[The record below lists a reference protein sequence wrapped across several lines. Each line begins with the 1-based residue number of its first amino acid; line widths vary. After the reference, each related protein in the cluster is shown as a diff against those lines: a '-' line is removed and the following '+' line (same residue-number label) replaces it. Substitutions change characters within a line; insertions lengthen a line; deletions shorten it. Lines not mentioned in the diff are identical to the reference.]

1 MSRGRRKRRE
11 PNNHRSSRKIVLVVV
26 ACIAMAVALMLFS
39 KDKIAIAFTKQQTPT
54 ATVFSAPMLEKVI
67 KESRISTFTA
77 VYNGIAEVP
86 DPENPDVI
94 SYYVRYEARVRAG
107 FDLNDLKLDTDGTTI
122 LVTIPPITL
131 DTPNVDIGSLDR
143 MNVAKKDKLSE
154 LNGDEYRI
162 CEADAA
168 DEASKKEA
176 IIDLAKEN
184 AENTIRGLM
193 EPFLDGVEY
202 TDVKFV
208 EEDAS

>member
-1 MSRGRRKRRE
+1 MRRGRREDHGNPKRMKR
-11 PNNHRSSRKIVLVVV
+11 L
-26 ACIAMAVALMLFS
+26 LMLMLLCCVILGTLIMS
-39 KDKIAIAFTKQQTPT
+39 KDKLPIIGKQTPT
-54 ATVFSAPMLEKVI
+54 STVVSAPDLEKVI

-86 DPENPDVI
+86 DSENPDNI

-107 FDLNDLKLDTDGTTI
+107 FDLNDLDVTTDGTAI

-143 MNVAKKDKLSE
+143 MNVTKRDKLSE

-168 DEASKKEA
+168 EEASKKEA
-176 IIDLAKEN
+176 IIDLAEEN

-193 EPFLDGVEY
+193 QPFLDGINY
-202 TDVKFV
+202 TDVEFTK
-208 EEDAS
+208 EGAS

>member
-1 MSRGRRKRRE
+1 MSRGRRKRRK
-11 PNNHRSSRKIVLVVV
+11 PNNHRPLRKKVLVVV
-26 ACIAMAVALMLFS
+26 ACMVIAVALVLFS
-39 KDKIAIAFTKQQTPT
+39 KNKIAIVFNKQQTPT
-54 ATVFSAPMLEKVI
+54 ATVVSAPMLEKVI

-86 DPENPDVI
+86 DSENPDNI

-107 FDLNDLKLDTDGTTI
+107 FDLNDLDVTTDGTAI

-143 MNVAKKDKLSE
+143 MNVTKTDNLSE
-154 LNGDEYRI
+154 LNGNEYRI

-168 DEASKKEA
+168 EEASKKEV

>member
-1 MSRGRRKRRE
+1 MRRGRREDHGNPKRMKR
-11 PNNHRSSRKIVLVVV
+11 L
-26 ACIAMAVALMLFS
+26 LMLMLLCCVILGTLIMS
-39 KDKIAIAFTKQQTPT
+39 KDKLPIIGKQTPT
-54 ATVFSAPMLEKVI
+54 STVVSAPDLEKVI

-86 DPENPDVI
+86 DSENPDNI

-107 FDLNDLKLDTDGTTI
+107 FDLNDLDVTTDGTAI

-143 MNVAKKDKLSE
+143 MNVTKTDKLSE

-168 DEASKKEA
+168 EEASKKEA
-176 IIDLAKEN
+176 IIDLAEEN

-193 EPFLDGVEY
+193 QPFLDGINY
-202 TDVKFV
+202 TDVEFTK
-208 EEDAS
+208 EGAS

>member
-1 MSRGRRKRRE
+1 MRRGRREDHGNPKRMKR
-11 PNNHRSSRKIVLVVV
+11 L
-26 ACIAMAVALMLFS
+26 LMLMLLCCVILWTLIMS
-39 KDKIAIAFTKQQTPT
+39 KDKLPIIGKQTPT
-54 ATVFSAPMLEKVI
+54 STVVSAPDLEKVI

-86 DPENPDVI
+86 DSENPDNI

-107 FDLNDLKLDTDGTTI
+107 FDLNDLDVTTDGTAI

-143 MNVAKKDKLSE
+143 MNVTKTDKLSE

-168 DEASKKEA
+168 EEASKKEA
-176 IIDLAKEN
+176 IIDLAEEN

-193 EPFLDGVEY
+193 QPFLDGINY
-202 TDVKFV
+202 TDVEFTK
-208 EEDAS
+208 EDAS

>member
-1 MSRGRRKRRE
+1 MRRGRREDHGNPKCMKR
-11 PNNHRSSRKIVLVVV
+11 L
-26 ACIAMAVALMLFS
+26 LMLMLLCCVILGTLIMS
-39 KDKIAIAFTKQQTPT
+39 KDKLLIIGKQTPT
-54 ATVFSAPMLEKVI
+54 STVVSAPDLEKVI

-86 DPENPDVI
+86 DSENPDNI

-107 FDLNDLKLDTDGTTI
+107 FDLNDLDVTTDGTAI

-143 MNVAKKDKLSE
+143 MNVTKRDKLSE

-168 DEASKKEA
+168 EEASKKET
-176 IIDLAKEN
+176 IIDLAEEN

-193 EPFLDGVEY
+193 QPFLDGINY
-202 TDVKFV
+202 TDVEFTK
-208 EEDAS
+208 EDAS

>member
-1 MSRGRRKRRE
+1 MRRGRREDHGNPKCMKR
-11 PNNHRSSRKIVLVVV
+11 L
-26 ACIAMAVALMLFS
+26 LMLMLLCCVILGTLIMS
-39 KDKIAIAFTKQQTPT
+39 KDKLLIIGKQTPT
-54 ATVFSAPMLEKVI
+54 STVVSAPDLEKVI

-86 DPENPDVI
+86 DSENPDNI

-107 FDLNDLKLDTDGTTI
+107 FDLNDLDVTTDGTAI

-143 MNVAKKDKLSE
+143 MNVTKRDKLSE

-168 DEASKKEA
+168 EEASKKEA
-176 IIDLAKEN
+176 IIDLAEEN

-193 EPFLDGVEY
+193 QPFLDGINY
-202 TDVKFV
+202 TDVEFTK
-208 EEDAS
+208 EDAS

>member
-1 MSRGRRKRRE
+1 MRRGRREDHGNPKRMKR
-11 PNNHRSSRKIVLVVV
+11 L
-26 ACIAMAVALMLFS
+26 LMLMLLCCVILGTLIMS
-39 KDKIAIAFTKQQTPT
+39 KDKLLIIGKQTPT
-54 ATVFSAPMLEKVI
+54 STVVSAPDLEKVI

-86 DPENPDVI
+86 DSENPDNI

-107 FDLNDLKLDTDGTTI
+107 FDLNDLDVTTDGTAI

-143 MNVAKKDKLSE
+143 MNVTKTDKLSE

-168 DEASKKEA
+168 EEASKKET
-176 IIDLAKEN
+176 IIDLAEEN

-193 EPFLDGVEY
+193 QPFLDGINY
-202 TDVKFV
+202 TDVEFTK
-208 EEDAS
+208 EDAS

>member
-1 MSRGRRKRRE
+1 MRRGRREDHGNPKCMKR
-11 PNNHRSSRKIVLVVV
+11 L
-26 ACIAMAVALMLFS
+26 LMLMLLCCVILGTLIMS
-39 KDKIAIAFTKQQTPT
+39 KDKLLIIGKQTPT
-54 ATVFSAPMLEKVI
+54 STVVSAPDLEKVI

-86 DPENPDVI
+86 DSENPDNI

-107 FDLNDLKLDTDGTTI
+107 FDLNDLDVTTDGTAI

-131 DTPNVDIGSLDR
+131 DTPNVDIGSLNR
-143 MNVAKKDKLSE
+143 MNVTKRDKLSE

-168 DEASKKEA
+168 EEASKKEA
-176 IIDLAKEN
+176 IIDLAEEN

-193 EPFLDGVEY
+193 QPFLDGINY
-202 TDVKFV
+202 TDVEFTK
-208 EEDAS
+208 EDAS

>member
-1 MSRGRRKRRE
+1 MRRGRREDHGNPKRMKRLL
-11 PNNHRSSRKIVLVVV
+11 I
-26 ACIAMAVALMLFS
+26 LMLLCCVIVGTLIMS
-39 KDKIAIAFTKQQTPT
+39 KDKLPIIGKQTPT
-54 ATVFSAPMLEKVI
+54 STVVSAPDLEKVI

-86 DPENPDVI
+86 DSENPDNI

-107 FDLNDLKLDTDGTTI
+107 FDLNDLDVTTDGTAI

-143 MNVAKKDKLSE
+143 MNVTKTDKLSE

-168 DEASKKEA
+168 EEASKKEA
-176 IIDLAKEN
+176 IIDLAEEN

-193 EPFLDGVEY
+193 QPFLDGINY
-202 TDVKFV
+202 TDVEFTK
-208 EEDAS
+208 EGAS

>member
-1 MSRGRRKRRE
+1 MRRGRREDHGNPKRMKR
-11 PNNHRSSRKIVLVVV
+11 L
-26 ACIAMAVALMLFS
+26 LMLMLLCCVILGTLIMS
-39 KDKIAIAFTKQQTPT
+39 KDKLLIIGKQTPT
-54 ATVFSAPMLEKVI
+54 STVVSAPDLEKVI

-86 DPENPDVI
+86 DSENPDNI

-107 FDLNDLKLDTDGTTI
+107 FDLNDLDVTTDGTAI

-143 MNVAKKDKLSE
+143 MNVTKTDKLSE

-168 DEASKKEA
+168 EEASKKEA
-176 IIDLAKEN
+176 IIDLAEEN

-193 EPFLDGVEY
+193 QPFLDGINY
-202 TDVKFV
+202 TDVEFTK
-208 EEDAS
+208 EDAS

>member
-1 MSRGRRKRRE
+1 MRRGRREDRGNPKRMKR
-11 PNNHRSSRKIVLVVV
+11 L
-26 ACIAMAVALMLFS
+26 LMLMLLCCVILGTLIMS
-39 KDKIAIAFTKQQTPT
+39 KDKLPIIGKQTPT
-54 ATVFSAPMLEKVI
+54 STVVSAPDLEKVI

-86 DPENPDVI
+86 DSENPDNI

-107 FDLNDLKLDTDGTTI
+107 FDLNDLDVTTDGTAI

-143 MNVAKKDKLSE
+143 MNVTKTDKLSE

-168 DEASKKEA
+168 EEASKKEA
-176 IIDLAKEN
+176 IIDLAEEN

-193 EPFLDGVEY
+193 QPFLDGINY
-202 TDVKFV
+202 TDVEFTK
-208 EEDAS
+208 EGAS